1 MTTSFWANDPMVL
14 IDKKQMLELIPST
27 AISFEGNLN
36 AISRSIIVLSILGYL
51 FTMNIRFL
59 MMGILTLV
67 IIYGVYMYS
76 KRKLVDALTKRNV
89 LEGFEE
95 QVGRVPQDSNT
106 NVSLGSVL
114 NDGFY
119 ELNKKNPMGN
129 VLLTEIM
136 DDPNR
141 KPAPPSFNP
150 EVYDKINSSAKRA
163 VQMMNPDII
172 NTNKQ
177 LFGDLASNYDFDWSM
192 RNFYT
197 MPNTRVTNDQS
208 AYSAFLY
215 SLMPSAKIDDP
226 LGNLQRY
233 KDNYRYILM

>member
-14 IDKKQMLELIPST
+14 IDKKHMLELIPST

-95 QVGRVPQDSNT
+95 QVGRVHQDSNT

-141 KPAPPSFNP
+141 KAAPPSFNP

-197 MPNTRVTNDQS
+197 MPNTRVTNDQG
-208 AYSAFLY
+208 AYSKFLFGQ
-215 SLMPSAKIDDP
+215 MPSSHIDDP

>member
-14 IDKKQMLELIPST
+14 IDKKHILELFPST
-27 AISFEGNLN
+27 EMSFEGKLN
-36 AISRSIIVLSILGYL
+36 SITRTVIVLTILGYL
-51 FTMNIRFL
+51 FTMKFRFL

-67 IIYGVYMYS
+67 IIYGIYIYS
-76 KRKLVDALTKRNV
+76 KKTLVEKLVKKEG
-89 LEGFEE
+89 LE
-95 QVGRVPQDSNT
+95 N

-114 NDGFY
+114 KDGFY

-141 KPAPPSFNP
+141 KSAPPSFNP

-163 VQMMNPDII
+163 IQMMNPDII

-197 MPNTRVTNDQS
+197 MPNTRVTDDQGAFS
-208 AYSAFLY
+208 KFLY
-215 SLMPSAKIDDP
+215 GSMFSSKDP
-226 LGNLQRY
+226 GAEGAIMRM

>member
-1 MTTSFWANDPMVL
+1 MTTSFWANNPMVL
-14 IDKKQMLELIPST
+14 IDKKKMLELIPST
-27 AISFEGNLN
+27 SMSFEGNLN

-59 MMGILTLV
+59 MMGVLTLL
-67 IIYGVYMYS
+67 IIYGVYIYS
-76 KRKLVDALTKRNV
+76 KKKLVNSLVKK
-89 LEGFEE
+89 EGFEE
-95 QVGRVPQDSNT
+95 QVGRVPQESNA

-141 KPAPPSFNP
+141 KSAPPSFNP
-150 EVYDKINSSAKRA
+150 EVYDTINSSAKRA

-197 MPNTRVTNDQS
+197 MPNTRVTNDGMS
-208 AYSAFLY
+208 FAMYLY
-215 SLMPSAKIDDP
+215 GNMPSSHDDTP